1 MITVFEGSREGNGPV
16 PSFTAGVGT
25 PARAAVVVVAS
36 LWFALAPGAAA
47 AAPPVPQ
54 PPPAA
59 LLYTIEPGDT
69 LLGIGRRLLARPGN
83 WVVVQRINGIKSPR
97 RLTPGTQIRIP
108 YSLVNGEADVAI
120 VLRGDAGSRL
130 DGKPMA
136 AGDLVREAGVIETSD
151 HSVVVLRLADGS
163 TLRLEPASRLRLER
177 LRRYHDDRAIEARAL
192 LERGRVEA
200 SAATQRPKPLSI
212 RTRVATA
219 AVRGTLFRV
228 ASGET
233 TAAAEV
239 LEGGVDWRVFGQT
252 ARGQPSTTEV
262 QDLVLLPGF
271 GAVAD
276 PTKRVAQEALLPA
289 VDLHGLPDTIGLT
302 QQTLPFPP
310 VAGAVRYRIEINRE
324 NVRQDGSRPLAAVPP
339 DRREPGA
346 PIESLADSLRRQD
359 LTLVA
364 SRVVDAPRIELTTID
379 DGRHRIEV
387 RPIAASGLEGLP
399 ARATIDVQAR
409 PLPPT
414 VGRPMSDAA
423 VFGERTNFEWSM
435 PLGIDRFRIELAA
448 EPTFA
453 TLLATETVNGPRT
466 SLDVQAGGDQPAV
479 RYWRVASVRPDG
491 SVGPFAQ
498 SRFVWYPGPPQ
509 PSMNVDAHDR
519 MSVRW
524 LGQPGQRYRLQLA
537 NEPEFRAPRVIEVDR
552 PQLALDHLQPGR
564 YYLRVQAIAP
574 GGEESP
580 FNVPQMFEIKS
591 VVLTGDG
598 TPLQS
603 GGGLDVEA
611 SPAP

>member
-1 MITVFEGSREGNGPV
+1 MIPVFDEGPREGGGST
-16 PSFTAGVGT
+16 PSFAAGVRA
-25 PARAAVVVVAS
+25 PARAAVLAAV
-36 LWFALAPGAAA
+36 LWFGLAPGAAD
-47 AAPPVPQ
+47 AAPPAPPAP
-54 PPPAA
+54 PPPA
-59 LLYTIEPGDT
+59 LRYTIEPGDT
-69 LLGIGRRLLARPGN
+69 LLGIGRRLLERPSN
-83 WVVVQRINGIKSPR
+83 WVVVQRLNGIQSPR
-97 RLTPGTQIRIP
+97 KLVPGTELRIP
-108 YSLVNGEADVAI
+108 YSLVKGEADVAI
-120 VLRGDAGSRL
+120 VLRGDPDSRI
-130 DGKPMA
+130 DGKPIA

-151 HSVVVLRLADGS
+151 HSVVVLRLTDGS
-163 TLRLEPASRLRLER
+163 VLRLEPASRLRLER
-177 LRRYHDDRAIEARAL
+177 LRRYHDDHAIEARAL
-192 LERGRVEA
+192 LERGRVET

-239 LEGGVDWRVFGQT
+239 LEGGVDWRLFQQPAHGQRS
-252 ARGQPSTTEV
+252 APQIR
-262 QDLVLLPGF
+262 DIVLLPGF
-271 GAVAD
+271 GAIAD
-276 PTKRVAQEALLPA
+276 PAKGIAQEALLPA
-289 VDLHGLPDTIGLT
+289 VDLHGLPDTIRQT
-302 QQTLPFPP
+302 QQTLAFPP
-310 VAGAVRYRIEINRE
+310 VAGAARYRIEINRE
-324 NVRQDGSRPLAAVPP
+324 NARPNGSPPPAAAPT
-339 DRREPGA
+339 DPGA
-346 PIESLADSLRRQD
+346 PEPLADSLRRQD

-364 SRVVDAPRIELTTID
+364 SRVVDEPRIDLTTLD
-379 DGRHRIEV
+379 DGRHQIEV

-414 VGRPMSDAA
+414 VGRPIDDGA
-423 VFGERTNFEWSM
+423 VFGDQVNFEWSI

-448 EPTFA
+448 DPAFA
-453 TLLATETVNGPRT
+453 TLLAAETVVGSRT
-466 SLDVQAGGDQPAV
+466 SLDIRAGGDKPLV
-479 RYWRVASVRPDG
+479 RYWRVASVGPDG

-537 NEPEFRAPRVIEVDR
+537 NDPEFRSPRVIEVDR
-552 PQLALDHLQPGR
+552 PQLVLDHLQPGR
-564 YYLRVQAIAP
+564 YYLRMQAIAP

-580 FNVPQMFEIKS
+580 FNVPQMFEIKP
-591 VVLTGDG
+591 VILTGDG
-598 TPLQS
+598 RPLQS